1 METIVKLTANEW
13 EALSNLRKCGG
24 SVLTTSVPDKNEKDP
39 VFGTVEPG
47 IPIYKKLEKKGLV
60 AFTEEDPVDDP
71 SGPLDG
77 FVFTNE
83 IYITEEGIHLL
94 GE

>member
-13 EALSNLRKCGG
+13 EALSNLKKHGG
-24 SVLTTSVPDKNEKDP
+24 SVLTTSVPDKNEKDSI
-39 VFGTVEPG
+39 FGTVEPG
-47 IPIYKKLEKKGLV
+47 TPVYKKLEKKGLV
-60 AFTEEDPVDDP
+60 VFTEEDPVDDP
-71 SGPLDG
+71 TDPLDG

-83 IYITEEGIHLL
+83 IYITEEGLRLL